1 MTLDAPLPADLRHWL
16 TRHLPGPDIVA
27 DVSWPRGCS
36 RVWHVA
42 SGTNHAYVK
51 LSATEKGY
59 AREVRAYQHT
69 ARFAPHEVPRLLAA
83 DPSLRAIVTSP
94 VPGRVVR
101 GLTLT
106 VEMETRIHERAGRL
120 LRRWHALPEP
130 ITHQARHAIRASVAE
145 QADEATLCGE
155 RAADQLTDAQRAL
168 VQRVSLE
175 LPRLAE
181 ALPVV
186 YRHGDYSPRNWLWD
200 AEHSTLGLIDFEQ
213 ADHGIAVE
221 DLVWLHGAVW
231 PTRPDLKAAFLASYG
246 RQLTDVE
253 HRGLPL
259 LTARLAVSYLTTGIT
274 NQDPVLIDRGRTALE
289 HLVNPQ
295 RVPSELFAPGGRMEA
310 DR

>member
-16 TRHLPGPDIVA
+16 TRHLPGPDTVA
-27 DVSWPRGCS
+27 DVSWLRGCS
-36 RVWHVA
+36 QVWRVA
-42 SGTNHAYVK
+42 SGTNEAYVK
-51 LSATEKGY
+51 LSPAEKGY
-59 AREVRAYQHT
+59 AREVHAYQHA
-69 ARFAPHEVPRLLAA
+69 ARFAPDEVPRLLAA
-83 DPSLRAIVTSP
+83 DPDLRAIMTAP

-106 VEMETRIHERAGRL
+106 VEAETRVHELAGWL
-120 LRRWHALPEP
+120 LRRWHDLPEP
-130 ITHQARHAIRASVAE
+130 ITDQARDAIRVSVAE
-145 QADEATLCGE
+145 QADEAAMCLE
-155 RAADQLTDAQRAL
+155 RVAEHLTDAQRAL
-168 VQRVSLE
+168 VQRVFLE

-200 AEHSTLGLIDFEQ
+200 AEHSTVGLIDFEQ

-231 PTRPDLKAAFLASYG
+231 PTRPDLKAAFLSGYG
-246 RQLTDVE
+246 RQLSDAE

-274 NQDPVLIDRGRTALE
+274 KQDPVLIDRGRTALK
-289 HLVNPQ
+289 HLVNT
-295 RVPSELFAPGGRMEA
+295 